1 MDNMKTVK
9 YKYYTIRQ
17 DAPGWYSIV
26 GATRKMFQ
34 SVSAAKKYI
43 DKNL

>member
-1 MDNMKTVK
+1 MIQ
-9 YKYYTIRQ
+9 YKHYSIRQ

-34 SVSAAKKYI
+34 SVAAAKKYI
-43 DKNL
+43 NKNL